1 MSCSV
6 SAGEMLHS
14 GFADNMLLR
23 PYQQSL
29 VAQARDAIR
38 AGHRRICIQ
47 MGTGGGKTPVG
58 CSIIE
63 SAYQRGN
70 ETWMVAHKNFLV
82 EQASEKLKRFGVHHG
97 IVSSTARYNSRQKVH
112 VCSLGV
118 LRNRH
123 SGMAPPRVMLWD
135 ECHHLGAKTWT
146 ELMEAY
152 PDTIHV
158 GLTATPIR
166 PGGGGLGDHF
176 DHLITGPGVSELIE
190 WGKQHPG
197 EGLCDYRYFTVK
209 TSVNTGDLHTR
220 AGEFIAEEAAE
231 LVDKPAIIG
240 DAVEEFRKHCPD
252 RRFLSFAVNVKHAA
266 HVAEQYQAAGINCVM
281 LDGTMT
287 KPYIKSV
294 LRDLERG
301 AVQGVAS
308 VNLFLEGLDVSSI
321 NCVQWLRPTKSR
333 VVKMQGDG
341 RGLRN
346 EIGKDHLVILDH
358 VENWKRFGWP
368 DDDVEWDLEPA
379 RRSAAPAVSE
389 KRECK
394 KCYCRYPL
402 RLTSCPECGHK
413 VEIRERVIE
422 EGEGELVEVNR
433 FEVVVKKPVSPER
446 RAQGMA
452 KTREEMFE
460 VFVKQKAEKLGRAL
474 TDDERQSQ
482 WRRTEYVFN
491 GRSRARG
498 RRYG

>member
-1 MSCSV
+1 
-6 SAGEMLHS
+6 
-14 GFADNMLLR
+14 MLLR
-23 PYQQSL
+23 GFQDTL
-29 VAQARDAIR
+29 MDDARDALR
-38 AGHRRICIQ
+38 AGHRRICVQ
-47 MGTGGGKTPVG
+47 MGTGGGKTVVA
-58 CSIIE
+58 SAIIQ
-63 SAYQRGN
+63 SASARGN
-70 ETWMVAHKNFLV
+70 ETWMMAHKNFLV

-97 IVSSTARYNSRQKVH
+97 IVSSSGRYNPRQHVH

-123 SGMAPPRVMLWD
+123 KGMAPPKIIILD
-135 ECHHLGAKTWT
+135 ECHHIGARTWA
-146 ELMEAY
+146 EMMDAY
-152 PDTIHV
+152 PDAIWI

-176 DHLITGPGVSELIE
+176 DHLITGPGVAELIQ
-190 WGKQHPG
+190 WGKDHPG

-209 TSVNTGDLHTR
+209 TAVHTDGLHTR

-240 DAVEEFRKHCPD
+240 DAVEEFQKHCPD

-281 LDGTMT
+281 LDGSMT

-294 LRDLERG
+294 LRDLEAGR
-301 AVQGVAS
+301 VQGVAS
-308 VNLFLEGLDVSSI
+308 VNLLLEGLDVSSI

-358 VENWKRFGWP
+358 VENWKHFGWP
-368 DDDVEWDLEPA
+368 DDEVEWSLEPA
-379 RRSAAPAVSE
+379 RRSVAPVVAD

-394 KCYCRYPL
+394 RCYCRYPL
-402 RLTSCPECGHK
+402 RMLRCPECGQQ
-413 VEIRERVIE
+413 VEVRERVIE
-422 EGEGELVEVNR
+422 EGAGELVEVDR
-433 FEVVVKKPVSPER
+433 SIIVPAKRTISPER

-452 KTREEMFE
+452 KTPEAMFE
-460 VFVKQKAEKLGRAL
+460 LFLSQKAEKLGRAL
-474 TDDERQSQ
+474 TDEERQSQ
-482 WRRTEYVFN
+482 WRRVQHVMN
-491 GRSRARG
+491 GRQQAQR